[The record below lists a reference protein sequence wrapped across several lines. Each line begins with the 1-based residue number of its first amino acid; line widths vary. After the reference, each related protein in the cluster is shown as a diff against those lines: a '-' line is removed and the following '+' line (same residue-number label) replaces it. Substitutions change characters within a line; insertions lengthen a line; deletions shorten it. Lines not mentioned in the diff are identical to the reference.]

1 MPGSNTNYSDP
12 PTPGKWRRKTKPT
25 KSVAASRTHAPDIE
39 AAAQQLQELTAAVAA
54 SLPGDGRVAPR
65 PPTAVAAVVPG
76 GGNADA
82 NVDMTDQQARNCMPS
97 GTAAHQAEVAA
108 AVKVDVKVPP
118 FALRDEATNEYF
130 TTVDDIKR
138 AANEWSSELD
148 RGPRRG
154 LCPAAEQRRE
164 FAMRKE
170 RDFLLAVKAREAC
183 AASCKEREA
192 CAASCGISTG
202 SGDC

>member
-12 PTPGKWRRKTKPT
+12 RTPGKWRRKTKPT

-82 NVDMTDQQARNCMPS
+82 NVDMTDQHARNCMPS

-148 RGPRRG
+148 HG
-154 LCPAAEQRRE
+154 LCPAQP
-164 FAMRKE
+164 
-170 RDFLLAVKAREAC
+170 
-183 AASCKEREA
+183 S
-192 CAASCGISTG
+192 
-202 SGDC
+202 SGANSP

>member
-12 PTPGKWRRKTKPT
+12 RTPGKWRRKTKPT

-82 NVDMTDQQARNCMPS
+82 NVDMTDQHARNCMPS
-97 GTAAHQAEVAA
+97 GTAAHQAEVAE
-108 AVKVDVKVPP
+108 AVKVPA

-148 RGPRRG
+148 RG
-154 LCPAAEQRRE
+154 LCPAAKQRRE
-164 FAMRKE
+164 FARRKE
-170 RDFLLAVKAREAC
+170 RDFLLAVKARE
-183 AASCKEREA
+183 E

>member
-12 PTPGKWRRKTKPT
+12 RTPGKWRRKTKPT

-82 NVDMTDQQARNCMPS
+82 NVDMTDQHARNCMPS

-148 RGPRRG
+148 RG
-154 LCPAAEQRRE
+154 LCPAAKQRRE

-170 RDFLLAVKAREAC
+170 RDFLLAVKARE
-183 AASCKEREA
+183 E

>member
-1 MPGSNTNYSDP
+1 MISTAVHCPLT
-12 PTPGKWRRKTKPT
+12 
-25 KSVAASRTHAPDIE
+25 A

-54 SLPGDGRVAPR
+54 SLPGDGSVAPR

-82 NVDMTDQQARNCMPS
+82 NVDMTDQHARNCMPS

-148 RGPRRG
+148 RG
-154 LCPAAEQRRE
+154 LCPAQRRE

-170 RDFLLAVKAREAC
+170 RDFLLTVKARE
-183 AASCKEREA
+183 E